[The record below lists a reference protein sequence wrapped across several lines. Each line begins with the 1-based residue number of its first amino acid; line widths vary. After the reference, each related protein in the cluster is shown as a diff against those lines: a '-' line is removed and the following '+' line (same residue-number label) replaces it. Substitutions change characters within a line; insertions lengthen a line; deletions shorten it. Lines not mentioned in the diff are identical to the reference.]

1 MQIGSLC
8 CSYSLSKM
16 LSNLVTLVTS
26 ATSLKPKQFEIKST
40 WSLCR
45 CLPAEVQRS
54 QKKQTSFKP
63 GRHALQVFHH
73 RRTRV
78 IAVLYTFDPPGKR
91 CCDQTISFLMT
102 SPTNTIRTNGGCWIL
117 TLYIAVVGPMLG
129 VLPSFT
135 VGTGATFASE
145 IRLDDW
151 PLGQLQELAPFGR
164 T

>member
-54 QKKQTSFKP
+54 QKKTDRFQTRKAC
-63 GRHALQVFHH
+63 HN

-117 TLYIAVVGPMLG
+117 HTLHSGCWADVGC
-129 VLPSFT
+129 
-135 VGTGATFASE
+135 FAKFH
-145 IRLDDW
+145 RRHW
-151 PLGQLQELAPFGR
+151 GNFCF
-164 T
+164 

>member
-78 IAVLYTFDPPGKR
+78 IAVLYTSDPPGKR

-117 TLYIAVVGPMLG
+117 HTLHSGCWADVGC
-129 VLPSFT
+129 
-135 VGTGATFASE
+135 FAKSH
-145 IRLDDW
+145 
-151 PLGQLQELAPFGR
+151 R
-164 T
+164 TYRGNFCF